1 MFIVVTASADTYITD
16 KIVDSIRAVSGNV
29 GRAGT
34 LDLFKLSGE
43 SSVITG
49 AIEVSRLLLE
59 FDYGRLRTLS
69 SSSLDLN
76 SFKAHLKMT
85 SVSAGQPVPS
95 NFTVSLFPLATDF
108 NEGLGRDVVAFADVD
123 QSNFLSSSTSVPWY
137 KSGADAGGLLGSN
150 DVDYYTSGN
159 FGTSA
164 GLHSFEKKQLFNL
177 GNENLSIDVTEFV
190 SASIVGLLPQSS
202 FRLSFT
208 GSEERDNVTRF
219 VKRFASRHVKNSVSR
234 PVIEVFFDDSRV
246 DDRTF
251 ATFDVSGTL
260 YISNYVRGTRAN
272 LVSGSSLTQITG
284 SNSLLLRL
292 STGSYSQYFTGSQ
305 DIASQRITGV
315 YNSPFIIRSNDT
327 TVVSGSVTLASHI
340 LASGSVTFDE
350 VWSSLDKTVIFRSG
364 SLKITRNDA
373 QRNIYNESHLTV
385 RCSGPPDAPADT
397 KVLVRCKFFDL
408 LTDERAVKQ
417 SITRSP
423 DPVTGNYRVVDLQSG
438 QVYVDFDETG
448 TKLSLDDQ
456 GNFFE
461 FYSDSIPYGRPAK
474 FEFRVNHGGTQRF
487 IADNGYT
494 FMLRI

>member
-16 KIVDSIRAVSGNV
+16 KIVDSLRAVSGNV

-34 LDLFKLSGE
+34 LDLFKLFNE
-43 SSVITG
+43 SAEVTG
-49 AIEVSRLLLE
+49 AIEVSRLLME
-59 FDYGRLRTLS
+59 FDYGRLRNLS

-76 SFKAHLKMT
+76 NFKAYLKLT

-95 NFTVSLFPLATDF
+95 NFTVSLFPLARSF

-123 QSNFLSSSTSVPWY
+123 QSNFLSSSLDTPWY
-137 KSGADAGGLLGSN
+137 TTGAAAGGLLGSN

-159 FGTSA
+159 FGTSE
-164 GLHSFEKKQLFNL
+164 GLHSFEKKQFFDI
-177 GNENLSIDVTEFV
+177 GNEDLRIDVTEFV
-190 SASIVGLLPQSS
+190 SASVVGLLPQSS

-208 GSEERDNVTRF
+208 GSEERDKVTRF
-219 VKRFASRHVKNSVSR
+219 VKRFASRHVKNSLSR
-234 PVIEVFFDDSRV
+234 PKIEIFFDDSRI

-251 ATFDVSGTL
+251 ATFNVSGNL
-260 YISNYVRGTRAN
+260 YVSNYVRGTRSN

-284 SNSLLLRL
+284 SDSLLLRL

-305 DIASQRITGV
+305 DIASQRVTGV
-315 YNSPFIIRSNDT
+315 YFSPFIIRSNDT
-327 TVVSGSVTLASHI
+327 SIVSGSVTLAAHI
-340 LASGSVTFDE
+340 SASGSVTFDE
-350 VWSSLDKTVIFRSG
+350 VWSSLDKTVVFRSG
-364 SLKITRNDA
+364 SLKISRNDA
-373 QRNIYNESHLTV
+373 QGNIYNESQLTV
-385 RCSGPPDAPADT
+385 RCSGPPDAPPDT
-397 KVLVRCKFFDL
+397 RVLVRCKFFDL
-408 LTDERAVKQ
+408 LTEERAVKHP
-417 SITRSP
+417 IIRNP
-423 DPVTGNYRVVDLQSG
+423 DPVTGHYRVLDLQSG
-438 QVYVDFDETG
+438 QVYIDFDETG

-474 FEFRVNHGGTQRF
+474 FEFRVNHNGLQRN